1 MAEQFRTAHDTMG
14 EMQIPVDALW
24 GASTQRA
31 VENFPVSGQPV
42 PAEVVQAHAMLKWAA
57 AVANEESGVV
67 DAEVAAVI
75 KQAADEVIAG
85 ELDDHFPV
93 DVFQT
98 GSGTSTNMNVNE
110 VVANRAKQLLGEDLS
125 SAKVHPNDHVNASQS
140 SNDTFPTSVHVA
152 VARVAKGELIP
163 ALTKL
168 AASLRAK
175 SETWSEVVKSGR
187 THLMDATPVTL
198 GQEFGGY
205 ARQIELGIARVERAL
220 ESVYELALGGT
231 AVGTG
236 LNCPPGFVDRVIG
249 LMAERT
255 GLPFREAEDHF
266 EAQGARDALV
276 EISGALKTVAASL
289 NKIANDVRWLSS
301 GPRTGLGELQLP
313 EIQPGSS
320 IMPGKVNPVIPESVR
335 QVCAQVIGNDAAVT
349 IGGMSGDLELNVMIP
364 LMARNVIES
373 ERLLAAV
380 SHVFVDKC
388 IEGTEETGQG
398 SVLVERS
405 LMQVTALVPE
415 IGYERSAGLAK
426 KAHKE
431 GKTLREVAV
440 EDGVADETLDRVLDY
455 KRMTEG
461 GIL

>member
-1 MAEQFRTAHDTMG
+1 MAEEFRTASDTMG
-14 EMQIPVDALW
+14 EMQIPIDALW

-31 VENFPVSGQPV
+31 VENFPISGQPV

-57 AVANEESGVV
+57 ATANEEQGVV
-67 DAEVAAVI
+67 DAEVADAI
-75 KQAADEVIAG
+75 RRAADEVIAG
-85 ELDDHFPV
+85 DLDDHFPV

-110 VVANRAKQLLGEDLS
+110 VVANRAKQLLGEDLTS
-125 SAKVHPNDHVNASQS
+125 TRVHPNDHVNASQS

-152 VARVAKGELIP
+152 VARVANDELIP
-163 ALTKL
+163 ALRHL
-168 AASLRAK
+168 ADSLRSKEREFA
-175 SETWSEVVKSGR
+175 EVVKSGR

-205 ARQIELGIARVERAL
+205 ARQIELGIERVERTL
-220 ESVYELALGGT
+220 PSVYELALGGT

-236 LNCPPGFVDRVIG
+236 LNCPPGFVDRVIE
-249 LMAERT
+249 LMAERAD
-255 GLPFREAEDHF
+255 LPFREAEDHF

-276 EISGALKTVAASL
+276 EVSGALKTVAVSL
-289 NKIANDVRWLSS
+289 IKIANDVRWMAS
-301 GPRTGLGELQLP
+301 GPRTGLYEIQLP

-335 QVCAQVIGNDAAVT
+335 QVAAQVIGNDAAVAV
-349 IGGMSGDLELNVMIP
+349 GGLSGELELNVMIP

-380 SHVFVDKC
+380 SRVFVDKC
-388 IEGTEETGQG
+388 LDGTEATEQG
-398 SVLVERS
+398 PELVERS

-426 KAHKE
+426 RAHKT
-431 GKTLREVAV
+431 GQTLREVAV
-440 EDGVADETLDRVLDY
+440 EDGVPEETLDRVLDY

-461 GIL
+461 GVL

>member
-1 MAEQFRTAHDTMG
+1 MAEQFRTARDTMG
-14 EMQIPVDALW
+14 EMQLPIDALW

-42 PAEVVQAHAMLKWAA
+42 PVEVVHAHAMLKWAA
-57 AVANEESGVV
+57 ATANEELGVI
-67 DAEVAAVI
+67 DAEVADVI
-75 KQAADEVIAG
+75 RRAADEVIAG
-85 ELDDHFPV
+85 DLDDHFPV

-110 VVANRAKQLLGEDLS
+110 VVANRAKQLLGEDLAS
-125 SAKVHPNDHVNASQS
+125 SRVHPNDHVNASQS

-152 VARVAKGELIP
+152 VARVAADDLVP
-163 ALTKL
+163 ALQHL
-168 AASLRAK
+168 AGSLRAK
-175 SETWSEVVKSGR
+175 AEAWSDVVKPGR

-205 ARQIELGIARVERAL
+205 ARQIELGIERVDKAL
-220 ESVYELALGGT
+220 GSVHELALGGT

-249 LMAERT
+249 LLAERT
-255 GLPFREAEDHF
+255 GLSFREAENHF

-276 EISGALKTVAASL
+276 EMSGALRTVAVSL
-289 NKIANDVRWLSS
+289 IKIANDVRWLAS
-301 GPRTGLGELQLP
+301 GPRTGIYEIQLP

-335 QVCAQVIGNDAAVT
+335 QVAAQVIGNDAAVA
-349 IGGMSGDLELNVMIP
+349 IGGLSGELELNVMIP

-373 ERLLAAV
+373 EKLLASV
-380 SHVFVDKC
+380 CRVFVDRC
-388 IEGTEETGQG
+388 LEGTEATERGPE
-398 SVLVERS
+398 LVEQS

-415 IGYERSAGLAK
+415 IGYERSAELAK
-426 KAHKE
+426 RAFKE
-431 GKTLREVAV
+431 GKTLREVAL
-440 EDGVADETLDRVLDY
+440 EDGVDVAVLDRTLDY